1 MQTFSKDERLSGK
14 LLIDLLIKKGNSFN
28 SFPFK
33 MVWMELQE
41 SPVSAKIVIS
51 VPKRKFKKAVDRN
64 RIKRLTRE
72 VYRKNKHQF
81 IERLGPKKIALLLV
95 YTSKTIFDY
104 AEAEEKINSALT
116 RLGKE
121 INPLN

>member
-14 LLIDLLIKKGNSFN
+14 LLIDLLIKKGNSFTG
-28 SFPFK
+28 FPFK
-33 MVWMELQE
+33 ITWMEIQE
-41 SPVSAKIVIS
+41 SPVPVKIVIS

-72 VYRKNKHQF
+72 VYRKNKHQL
-81 IERLGPKKIALLLV
+81 IERLGDKKIALLLV

-104 AEAEEKINSALT
+104 AEAEEKINSALV

-121 INPLN
+121 INLLN

>member
-1 MQTFSKDERLSGK
+1 MQTLSKDERLSSK
-14 LLIDLLIKKGNSFN
+14 LLIELLIKKGNSFTG
-28 SFPFK
+28 FPFK
-33 MVWMELQE
+33 IIWMEIQE
-41 SPVSAKIVIS
+41 SSVPVKIVIS

-81 IERLGPKKIALLLV
+81 IERLGNKKIALLLV

-104 AEAEEKINSALT
+104 AEAEEKINNALM
-116 RLGKE
+116 RLAKE

>member
-1 MQTFSKDERLSGK
+1 MQTFSKAERLSSK
-14 LLIDLLIKKGNSFN
+14 LLIDLLIKKGNSFTG
-28 SFPFK
+28 FPFK
-33 MVWMELQE
+33 ITWMEIHDSQV
-41 SPVSAKIVIS
+41 PVKIVIS

-72 VYRKNKHQF
+72 VYRKNKHQL
-81 IERLGPKKIALLLV
+81 IERLGGKKIAMLLV

-104 AEAEEKINSALT
+104 AEAEEKINMALM

-121 INPLN
+121 VNSLD